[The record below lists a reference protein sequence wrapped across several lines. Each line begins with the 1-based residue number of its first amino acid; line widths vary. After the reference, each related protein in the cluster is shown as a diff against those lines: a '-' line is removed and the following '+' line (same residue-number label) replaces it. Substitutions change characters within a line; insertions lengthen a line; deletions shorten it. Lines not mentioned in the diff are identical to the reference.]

1 MLAMTDSVTVEPT
14 IGDQNVVFLGLDVS
28 KENGKYSGVQSV
40 VGEIHAEE
48 LVHDGQDHRALGVH
62 LQKDVGHVTGQ
73 IHVRLL
79 LS

>member
-1 MLAMTDSVTVEPT
+1 MLPTKESVTVET
-14 IGDQNVVFLGLDVS
+14 AVGDQNVVFLGLDLS

-48 LVHDGQDHRALGVH
+48 LIHDGQNHRAIGVH
-62 LQKDVGHVTGQ
+62 FQKNVGHVTGQ